1 MTTKK
6 MKVEIWSDVTC
17 TFCYTAKRK
26 FESALSQFKDSDK
39 IEVVW
44 KSFELAPELKT
55 DSNKQFPQFLAEL
68 KGISIE
74 QSKGMIDQVAAS
86 VKELGLEFNLYTAI
100 PANSFNA
107 HRLSHLAKHY
117 HLQDKTEEGLFKAYF
132 TEGKNIDDISVLIQ
146 IAGEIGLDTTSV
158 KDMLE
163 SSKYADEVRQDIYEA
178 KEVGITSVPFFMFN
192 NTTTVSG
199 AQESKLFFETL
210 EKTFAQWQTENHYL
224 NSEIMGGQSCKIGE
238 NCK

>member
-26 FESALSQFKDSDK
+26 FESALSQFKDRDK

-55 DSNKQFPQFLAEL
+55 DPNKHFPQFLAEL
-68 KGISIE
+68 RGISIE

-86 VKELGLEFNLYTAI
+86 VKELGLEFNLYKTI

-117 HLQDKTEEGLFKAYF
+117 HMQDKTEESLFRAYF
-132 TEGKNIDDISVLIQ
+132 TEGRNIDDTSVLFQ
-146 IAGEIGLDTTSV
+146 IANEIGLDTTSV
-158 KDMLE
+158 KNMLE
-163 SSKYADEVRQDIYEA
+163 SSKYTDEVRQDIYEA
-178 KEVGITSVPFFMFN
+178 KEAGVTSVPFFMFN
-192 NTTTVSG
+192 TTTTVSG
-199 AQESKLFFETL
+199 AQDSKLFLETL
-210 EKTFAQWQTENHYL
+210 GKAFAQWQTESHHL
-224 NSEIMGGQSCKIGE
+224 NLEVMGGQSCKIGE
-238 NCK
+238 GCK